1 MMKTAQ
7 EIMTKDVA
15 TIHPHAP
22 VAEAIRRMRERQI
35 GSLLVE
41 KVSPSDTWGIITQ
54 NDVVQR
60 VVARDSDPNQVEVG
74 AVMSKPI
81 SIVRPDT
88 LLREC
93 AKVMARERIR
103 RVFVFDGHNVVGVIS
118 ANDIFDT
125 L

>member
-1 MMKTAQ
+1 MKTAQ

-15 TIHPHAP
+15 TIHPHTP
-22 VAEAIRRMRERQI
+22 VAEAIRRMRERQV

-60 VVARDSDPNQVEVG
+60 VVAHDRDPEMVKVNE
-74 AVMSKPI
+74 VMSKPI
-81 SIVRPDT
+81 SFVRPDT
-88 LLREC
+88 PLREC
-93 AKVMARERIR
+93 AKVMAREHIR

>member
-60 VVARDSDPNQVEVG
+60 VVARDSDPNQVKVG

>member
-1 MMKTAQ
+1 MKIAQ
-7 EIMTKDVA
+7 EIMTKEVA

-22 VAEAIRRMRERQI
+22 VAEAIKRMRERQV

-60 VVARDSDPNQVEVG
+60 VVAQDKDPALVKVTE
-74 AVMSKPI
+74 VMSKPI
-81 SIVRPDT
+81 SFVRPDT
-88 LLREC
+88 PLREC
-93 AKVMARERIR
+93 AQVMAREHIR

>member
-1 MMKTAQ
+1 MKTAQ

-22 VAEAIRRMRERQI
+22 VAEAIRRMRERQV

-60 VVARDSDPNQVEVG
+60 IVAHDRDPSQVKVG
-74 AVMSKPI
+74 EVMSKPI
-81 SIVRPDT
+81 SIVHPDT

-93 AKVMARERIR
+93 ATVMAREHIR
-103 RVFVFDGHNVVGVIS
+103 RVFVFDGHSVVGVIS

>member
-1 MMKTAQ
+1 
-7 EIMTKDVA
+7 
-15 TIHPHAP
+15 
-22 VAEAIRRMRERQI
+22 MRERQV

-60 VVARDSDPNQVEVG
+60 VVAHDKDPTLVKVNE
-74 AVMSKPI
+74 VMSKPI
-81 SIVRPDT
+81 SFVRPDT

-93 AKVMARERIR
+93 AKVMAREHIR

>member
-1 MMKTAQ
+1 MKTAQ

-22 VAEAIRRMRERQI
+22 VAEAIRRMRERQV

-60 VVARDSDPNQVEVG
+60 VVAYDKDPTLVEVKE
-74 AVMSKPI
+74 VMSKPI
-81 SIVRPDT
+81 SFVHPDT
-88 LLREC
+88 PLQEC
-93 AKVMARERIR
+93 AKVMAREHIR
-103 RVFVFDGHNVVGVIS
+103 RVFVLDGHNVVGVIS

>member
-1 MMKTAQ
+1 MKTAQ

-15 TIHPHAP
+15 TVHPHAP
-22 VAEAIRRMRERQI
+22 VAEAIRRMRERQV

-60 VVARDSDPNQVEVG
+60 VVARDRDPKQVKVSE
-74 AVMSKPI
+74 VMSKPI

-88 LLREC
+88 PLRGC
-93 AKVMARERIR
+93 AQVMAREHIR
-103 RVFVFDGHNVVGVIS
+103 RVFVFDKHNVVGVIS